1 MLDLNRPRGESDMA
15 AGQLVLIANQ
25 YDTEADALADYEDV
39 RDVYT
44 QLGLGGDCD
53 AAVISR
59 TPDGKVEIV
68 RTTEAP
74 TREWA
79 EKGLFGGLAFGALT
93 ALFPAV
99 ALGGAL
105 VVGGGVGAALGAVT
119 GHAVGGVSSDLKALG
134 SLLEEGTSGLVVVA
148 AADEEPR
155 VSAVITRAKKRV
167 TADLDRE
174 ALRKEIEARRSAR
187 EAETTGD

>member
-1 MLDLNRPRGESDMA
+1 MA
-15 AGQLVLIANQ
+15 PGQLVLIANQ
-25 YDTEADALADYEDV
+25 YDTEADALADYEAV
-39 RDVYT
+39 HDVYAE
-44 QLGLGGDCD
+44 LGLSDDCD
-53 AAVISR
+53 AAVITR
-59 TPDGKVEIV
+59 NQDGKVEIV

-74 TREWA
+74 TRDWA
-79 EKGLFGGLAFGALT
+79 EKGLLGGLAFGALT

-134 SLLEEGTSGLVVVA
+134 SLLEEGTSGLVVVTA
-148 AADEEPR
+148 TDVEPR
-155 VSAVITRAKKRV
+155 VSAAITRPKKRV
-167 TADLDRE
+167 KADLDRE

-187 EAETTGD
+187 ETETTEA